1 MADNV
6 SAAATDTL
14 AASKNKVANSGV
26 KLAKDLDS
34 FLQLLTSQLKNQDPL
49 SPMDSTQFTNQLTQF
64 AQVEQ
69 QIGIN
74 SNLTSLIGLS
84 QQSIVS
90 NAVNY
95 IGKTIEGESSQA
107 PLQNGQLKAAYGLTA
122 EAKSVSV
129 VVRDDTGNI
138 VYSKV
143 GQTTQGVHEFT
154 WDGKDSNGVQL
165 KDGTYAL
172 SITSVGSDDK
182 PVDNYV
188 TAFGQ
193 VTGVTTINGATVL
206 LLDKVGVPVDK
217 VLSISEAT
225 VPDPA
230 EEPETTA

>member
-1 MADNV
+1 MSDIAVNALD
-6 SAAATDTL
+6 
-14 AASKNKVANSGV
+14 ASKTKTTNSSN

-34 FLQLLTSQLKNQDPL
+34 FLNLLTAQLKNQDPL

-95 IGKTIEGESSQA
+95 IGKSIEGESNQV

-138 VYSKV
+138 VFSKV

-154 WDGKDSNGVQL
+154 WDGKDSNGTQL
-165 KDGTYAL
+165 KDGTYSL
-172 SITSVGSDDK
+172 SITSVGGDDK

-188 TAFGQ
+188 TAFGK

-217 VLSISEAT
+217 VLSITEGT
-225 VPDPA
+225 VADA
-230 EEPETTA
+230 AVQPETTPTS